1 MISVDVIGSTDLQWQ
16 PHIRSTCAWSFVAM
30 KEGEINDDAPVV
42 RPQSDA
48 G

>member
-16 PHIRSTCAWSFVAM
+16 PHIRSTRMRSLEAM